1 MTKYIST
8 KSEWIRTDG
17 WRGYLQPLN
26 AVAGANNT
34 GSWDDSPCPSHIC
47 EREIKEYRSIL
58 RQNKIRSRLKVCQT
72 SNVFCVHVYVLV
84 HPDDKERA
92 LELAKEHQN
101 NTRLFY
107 AC

>member
-1 MTKYIST
+1 MKKYIST
-8 KSEWIRTDG
+8 KTTWVSTSG
-17 WRGYLQPLN
+17 WRGHSEPIN

-47 EREIKEYRSIL
+47 EREIKEYRAML
-58 RQNKIRSRLKVCQT
+58 RKNKIASRLKVCQT
-72 SNVFCVHVYVLV
+72 SNVFCAHVYVLV
-84 HPDDKERA
+84 HPDDKEKA

-101 NTRLFY
+101 DTILFY

>member
-47 EREIKEYRSIL
+47 ESEIKEYRSIL

-92 LELAKEHQN
+92 LELAKEHQH